1 VRAAL
6 ERLEGETQMK
16 ILVTGGTGN
25 VGSEVVK
32 NLQERGAEVRALVRK
47 PEAVSFPAGI
57 EVVPGDL
64 TDPESVR
71 AAMNGADKLFLL
83 NAVVADE
90 LTQALTAYGIAKRAG
105 IKHVTYLSVYEVDRF
120 ADVPHF
126 ASKLGVEN
134 ALHQFGVPYTILRPA
149 YFFQNDLAIKPLI
162 EQIGI
167 YPMPI
172 GTAGISSI
180 DSRDVAE
187 AAAVTLT
194 TPGHEGQTYDLVS
207 SSQITGPGNAAL
219 WSKALGKPVNY
230 TGHDFDAWEK
240 QMATQFPG
248 WMAYD
253 MRTMLEGYVERGFAS
268 TEANVN
274 RVTKLL
280 GHAPR
285 TYEAFVQETTATRSN
300 SQQR

>member
-1 VRAAL
+1 
-6 ERLEGETQMK
+6 
-16 ILVTGGTGN
+16 
-25 VGSEVVK
+25 
-32 NLQERGAEVRALVRK
+32 VRALVRK
-47 PEAVSFPAGI
+47 PGTANFPAGI
-57 EVVPGDL
+57 EVVAGDL
-64 TDPESVR
+64 SDPESVS
-71 AAMNGADKLFLL
+71 AAVKGADKLFLL

-105 IKHVTYLSVYEVDRF
+105 IKHVTYLSVYKVDRF

-134 ALHQFGVPYTILRPA
+134 ALRQFGVPYTILRPA
-149 YFFQNDLAIKPLI
+149 YFFQNDLVLKPLL
-162 EQIGI
+162 EQLAIF
-167 YPMPI
+167 PMPI
-172 GTAGISSI
+172 GTAGISAI

-219 WSKALGKPVNY
+219 WSRALGKDIVY
-230 TGHDFDAWEK
+230 MGHDFDAWEK
-240 QMATQFPG
+240 QMSAQLPA

-268 TEANVN
+268 TEDQVKL
-274 RVTKLL
+274 VTKLL
-280 GHAPR
+280 GHSPR
-285 TYEAFVQETTATRSN
+285 TYEAFVEEAAAAWSGN
-300 SQQR
+300 EQR